1 MKALVNYSSTGGGVE
16 IRDIDTPEV
25 RPGAVKLRVRAV
37 GVCGSDI
44 HQWSGRVSYPVDYP
58 VVLGHEFSGEIVE
71 TGAGVVDWA
80 PGDRVVCETAAHICG
95 KCSYCRT
102 GNYHLCP
109 ERKGFGALINGAMAE
124 YIVVRE
130 GILHRIP
137 AEVSFTAASL
147 TEPACV
153 AYNAVIEKGSPRPGS
168 TVVVIGPGPIG
179 AFSLQMAALVSPGYL
194 VLVGLEKD
202 RKRME
207 LIEHLYPVDRLIYSD
222 EEETAAVIRALGDGY
237 GAHLVIDAVGVG
249 ATVKQ
254 SMELVRPG
262 GSIVKIGWDERN
274 PISSLDPLVAK
285 SAALQGTFSHT
296 WEMWE
301 RVLLLASRSKLD
313 LRSLAERF
321 PLDAWEAGFRG
332 MKDLEIVKAIVEP

>member
-147 TEPACV
+147 TEAFTQIGTQFEKKNPDTDVTFNFDASS
-153 AYNAVIEKGSPRPGS
+153 ALEAVVSSFVSAGSRAGS
-168 TVVVIGPGPIG
+168 GWFDLQSVGVIGL
-179 AFSLQMAALVSPGYL
+179 SCCSW
-194 VLVGLEKD
+194 
-202 RKRME
+202 
-207 LIEHLYPVDRLIYSD
+207 SW
-222 EEETAAVIRALGDGY
+222 
-237 GAHLVIDAVGVG
+237 GVG
-249 ATVKQ
+249 WAGGV
-254 SMELVRPG
+254 SDGRPRWLRCDG
-262 GSIVKIGWDERN
+262 GGV
-274 PISSLDPLVAK
+274 
-285 SAALQGTFSHT
+285 
-296 WEMWE
+296 
-301 RVLLLASRSKLD
+301 D
-313 LRSLAERF
+313 L
-321 PLDAWEAGFRG
+321 W
-332 MKDLEIVKAIVEP
+332 